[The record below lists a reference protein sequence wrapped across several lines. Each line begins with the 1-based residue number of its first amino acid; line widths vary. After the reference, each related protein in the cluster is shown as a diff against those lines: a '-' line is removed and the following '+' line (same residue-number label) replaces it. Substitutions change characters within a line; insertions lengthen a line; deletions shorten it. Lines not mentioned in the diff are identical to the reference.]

1 MSGSQA
7 NINVVY
13 LKIFL
18 KWNCQERVAK
28 KKKNIKILL
37 IIVAL

>member
-28 KKKNIKILL
+28 KKNIKILI